1 MMRILFR
8 VTFAVALVL
17 VLTATG
23 LWASGAE
30 EEPAATAD
38 KKYVTDPTTG
48 KVVVAPEY
56 GGTLTYSDGVEPP
69 HADPWS
75 GSPRAIEDVVER
87 LGMGNWAIDRDEY
100 GFTDPYMPLHVVTGK
115 LAESWEMTDDTT
127 YIFRIR
133 QGVHWHDKPPMNGRE
148 LTGDDVAYN
157 FERNAGLGQFSEIGP
172 GPVTGAIASI
182 PFESIT
188 ATDKYTVVVKLKEP
202 RIDTPLIML
211 LNRAAVILPPEVIEE
226 HGNAEDWRTIVG
238 TGPYMLT
245 DWVKGTSLTY
255 TRNPDYWGY
264 DEKYPENRLPYIDQL
279 RRLIMP
285 EEATRLAA
293 LRSGKIDYIGPDST
307 QLRSL
312 DQVASLQRTNP
323 EIVLWPSA
331 FRSETPSAFNLRH
344 PSPFLDI
351 RVRKA
356 MQMAI
361 DLETIN
367 NTYFQGFASWKPQ
380 GVIGDGLKGYYVPFE
395 EWPEDVKKVFDYDP
409 EGAEA
414 LLDEAGY
421 PRGADGIRFKTFRLY
436 LPSWDVGYQE
446 IAVEY
451 WAEIGVDVE
460 IYTGDGAFRS
470 QLVREGTYEGMTYID
485 LGVDWSPGGLMDR
498 IHSRNYNNRTGHQDP
513 VFDAMAEAAMAAT
526 TVEEQQ
532 RLVAEA
538 DMYIIEQH
546 WYIWGPKVPQFGGT
560 QPWVIGFNGDFYL
573 NGYTPPLERLWIDS
587 ELKEAM
593 SY

>member
-1 MMRILFR
+1 MNIVKIRM
-8 VTFAVALVL
+8 TFAVALV
-17 VLTATG
+17 VILTATG

-30 EEPAATAD
+30 EEPAAAAD

-148 LTGDDVAYN
+148 LTGEDVAYN
-157 FERNAGLGQFSEIGP
+157 FERNAGLGQFSEVGP

-211 LNRAAVILPPEVIEE
+211 LNRAAVTLPPEVIEE
-226 HGNAEDWRTIVG
+226 HRNAEDWRTIVG

-285 EEATRLAA
+285 EVATRLAA

-312 DQVASLQRTNP
+312 DQAASLQRTNP

-414 LLDEAGY
+414 LLDEAGH

-446 IAVEY
+446 
-451 WAEIGVDVE
+451 
-460 IYTGDGAFRS
+460 
-470 QLVREGTYEGMTYID
+470 
-485 LGVDWSPGGLMDR
+485 
-498 IHSRNYNNRTGHQDP
+498 
-513 VFDAMAEAAMAAT
+513 
-526 TVEEQQ
+526 
-532 RLVAEA
+532 
-538 DMYIIEQH
+538 
-546 WYIWGPKVPQFGGT
+546 
-560 QPWVIGFNGDFYL
+560 
-573 NGYTPPLERLWIDS
+573 
-587 ELKEAM
+587 
-593 SY
+593 

>member
-1 MMRILFR
+1 
-8 VTFAVALVL
+8 
-17 VLTATG
+17 
-23 LWASGAE
+23 
-30 EEPAATAD
+30 
-38 KKYVTDPTTG
+38 
-48 KVVVAPEY
+48 
-56 GGTLTYSDGVEPP
+56 
-69 HADPWS
+69 
-75 GSPRAIEDVVER
+75 
-87 LGMGNWAIDRDEY
+87 
-100 GFTDPYMPLHVVTGK
+100 
-115 LAESWEMTDDTT
+115 
-127 YIFRIR
+127 
-133 QGVHWHDKPPMNGRE
+133 MNGRE
-148 LTGDDVAYN
+148 LTADDVVYN
-157 FERNAGLGQFSEIGP
+157 FERNAGLGQFSEVGP
-172 GPVTGAIASI
+172 GPVTGTIASI

-202 RIDTPLIML
+202 RIDTPSIML
-211 LNRAAVILPPEVIEE
+211 LARPAVILPPEVIEE

-285 EEATRLAA
+285 DEATRLAA

-331 FRSETPSAFNLRH
+331 FRSETPSAFNLRR

-367 NTYFQGFASWKPQ
+367 NTYFKGFASWKPQ

-395 EWPEDVKKVFDYDP
+395 EWPEDVKKVFEYDP

-421 PRGADGIRFKTFRLY
+421 PRDADGIRFKTRRLY
-436 LPSWDVGYQE
+436 TPSWDVGYQE

-460 IYTGDGAFRS
+460 NYTGDGAFRS

-546 WYIWGPKVPQFGGT
+546 WYIWGPKVPNFGAT
-560 QPWVIGFNGDFYL
+560 QPWVIGFSGDFYL

-593 SY
+593 GY